1 MVKTA
6 DLFPTFTTTAEEA
19 GQQGGQFDQSF
30 GFLQSPAEVKGVG
43 EATKLPRDILLDYGF
58 IPNEVIESKKNKV
71 IKKYGSYH

>member
-30 GFLQSPAEVKGVG
+30 GFS
-43 EATKLPRDILLDYGF
+43 RIDLL
-58 IPNEVIESKKNKV
+58 SKIGRNA
-71 IKKYGSYH
+71 IF